1 MGRHTLKIFG
11 LIICLLVTG
20 LFLRP
25 GRPEARYVKNELQN
39 AEALQVQAITVVPR
53 LAAFGQAKSS
63 RVWAAVA
70 QADSR
75 LIWISPKLISG
86 QSVEKGEDLLHL
98 ADESQIPASQAK
110 DAEINIIRAP
120 FNGLIT
126 ASGLEIGQKTASGIT
141 LFTVDAT
148 DKAEITI
155 GLNSEKLAMLT
166 DAAPDKPEGNLTSE
180 LQSSLSQAWMEVA
193 AAGDNTRLPARLG
206 SRPVS
211 VNPGGLVEASLIVDQ
226 PLSPGTMHQ
235 VFISGPPKAAQ
246 VVIPRQAVHEGGVFV
261 VDGKM
266 RLKKR
271 PVTVKYSLDNYAV
284 IGQGLVPGE
293 ILVIGDVAALKTGEL
308 TNVRLN
314 DQFYPAAKSDLGSAG
329 QNNRRSNGKL
339 AG

>member
-1 MGRHTLKIFG
+1 MGKHTLKIFG

-20 LFLRP
+20 LLLQP
-25 GRPEARYVKNELQN
+25 GRPEARYVKDELQS

-53 LAAFGQAKSS
+53 LAAFGQAKPS

-75 LIWISPKLISG
+75 LIWISPRLSSG

-98 ADESQIPASQAK
+98 ADKNQTRADQAK
-110 DAEINIIRAP
+110 APEVNIIRAP
-120 FNGLIT
+120 FNGVIT
-126 ASGLEIGQKTASGIT
+126 TSGLEIGQQVSSGTT

-148 DKAEITI
+148 DRAEITI

-166 DAAPDKPEGNLTSE
+166 AAGSGQPEGHLASE
-180 LQSSLSQAWMEVA
+180 VQNSLSQAWVEVA
-193 AAGDNTRLPARLG
+193 AEGDKTRLPARLS

-226 PLSPGTMHQ
+226 PLSPGTMHK

-246 VVIPRQAVHEGGVFV
+246 VVIPRRAVHEGEIFV
-261 VDGKM
+261 VDNKM

-271 PVTVKYSLDNYAV
+271 PVTVKYSLDNYVV

-293 ILVIGDVAALKTGEL
+293 TLVIGDVSALKTGEL

-314 DQFYPAAKSDLGSAG
+314 EQFYPTARSELGSVS
-329 QNNRRSNGKL
+329 QSNQPSTRKL